1 MNSLKSRDPRRA
13 PDANAVRKTERI
25 LDAARHVFLRI
36 GYGAAAVD
44 TIAAVANVSKATL
57 YTRFESKQALFAAV
71 IERECHL
78 CSRRMALAE
87 QSPATNLP
95 GALRRIAETL
105 LDIFAEPQ
113 NVAILRLVI
122 AEIPR
127 FPELGTLFYEAGPA
141 VTRDNVAAFLERH
154 RGSLRQVDAATAA
167 QDFISLLRGDLQVRA
182 LLGVGDLSAAARHRT
197 AERAVDAFLRVYG
210 INQAA
215 SKQTP
220 DAF

>member
-1 MNSLKSRDPRRA
+1 MNSLKSRRPRRA
-13 PDANAVRKTERI
+13 QAPDASTVRKTERI

-44 TIAAVANVSKATL
+44 TIAAIANVSKATL
-57 YTRFESKQALFAAV
+57 YTRFESKQALFAAM
-71 IERECHL
+71 IERECRL
-78 CSRRMALAE
+78 CSQRMALAE
-87 QSPATNLP
+87 QAPAADLP
-95 GALRRIAETL
+95 EALRRIAETL

-141 VTRDNVAAFLERH
+141 VTRANVAAFLERH
-154 RGSLRQVDAATAA
+154 RELLRPVDAVTAA

-182 LLGVGDLSAAARHRT
+182 LLGVGDLSAAARVRT
-197 AERAVDAFLRVYG
+197 AERTVDAFLRIYAV
-210 INQAA
+210 
-215 SKQTP
+215 
-220 DAF
+220 